1 MKTTSSLNF
10 LNQMRLWQKF
20 LLLGLFVAIAVLLP
34 YVQTMRTSQE
44 SIDFAQEEIS
54 GLVPANAIVK
64 VIQLTQQH
72 RGLSASVLGGI
83 TADAA
88 ERSAKEKEVYA
99 ALTAVEAAIAQDKRS
114 SLKIP
119 MSAIRPEW
127 KALADSVTNGST
139 DVRKNF
145 DAHVALIARLL
156 LVLELTSDDYKLSLD
171 PNSSTYFLI
180 QAATVHLPTLTELI
194 SQGRAI
200 GIGRLGEAKRLR
212 DASTDQ
218 SAAVTAADREK
229 LSNILVSIRTSA
241 DNTYRFIEKA
251 DAIDPA
257 IKARLAAEL
266 VTPRQSEKLLSDL
279 VRKEIIENPLPA
291 FDPVEYRRLFTD
303 GLDNQFKLYAAVSD
317 VLSKTLNEQLDDLRS
332 KRLVATLLISAAA
345 LAALAVAFLTLRNVT
360 GTVKS
365 LQLAVDKVRDGNAEA
380 LEEIASRDEV
390 GDLGRTVNSLLS
402 DRLMAQKKAE
412 QENEALNASVIGLL
426 QAVFQL
432 GDRDLTVRAQV
443 TEDIIGT
450 VASAINQLTDE
461 TGRTL
466 REVQAIAKQVE
477 DTAAEVKLQANVVE
491 QTAKDERQ
499 SLSRMSGNLTEATEQ
514 LMQVASLSETSDK
527 TAQEAGVATLAALA
541 AVNGTVEGMDNLRGS
556 ISEME
561 KRFKRLGER
570 SQEIS
575 TAVGLINTISER
587 THVLALNASMQAATA
602 GEAGRGFA
610 VVAEE
615 VQRLSD
621 SSRQATAQISQLVG
635 NIQSETSETLFTVN
649 RLISDVVQQTALAK
663 SAGQQMA
670 QTQTITSQLVGLV
683 QQIAAFSVQQRELSL
698 ALQQSVL
705 DINAGSEK
713 ASLAISRQ
721 TGNSETLADFS
732 RRLTDAVSQFKVTS
746 SSVSA

>member
-44 SIDFAQEEIS
+44 SIDFALEEIS
-54 GLVPANAIVK
+54 GLAPANAMVK
-64 VIQLTQQH
+64 VIELTQQH
-72 RGLSASVLGGI
+72 RSLSASVLGGI

-88 ERSAKEKEVYA
+88 VRSAKQKEVDTALA
-99 ALTAVEAAIAQDKRS
+99 ALEATLAEDNRTGLKTRMAAIRQ
-114 SLKIP
+114 
-119 MSAIRPEW
+119 EW
-127 KALADSVTNGST
+127 KALADSVTNNST
-139 DVRKNF
+139 EVRKNF
-145 DAHVALIARLL
+145 DDHVALLAKLL
-156 LVLELTSDDYKLSLD
+156 LALELISDDYKLSLD
-171 PNSSTYFLI
+171 PNSNTYFLI
-180 QAATVHLPTLTELI
+180 QAVTVHLPALTEFVG
-194 SQGRAI
+194 QGRAF
-200 GIGRLGEAKRLR
+200 GIGRLAEAKRLR
-212 DASTDQ
+212 DMGADP

-229 LSNILVSIRTSA
+229 LTNILASIRTSA

-251 DAIDPA
+251 DATDPA
-257 IKARLAAEL
+257 IKARLEPEL
-266 VTPRQSEKLLSDL
+266 VAPKRSQRQLNDL
-279 VRKEIIENPLPA
+279 AIKEIIDTAAPT
-291 FDPVEYRRLFTD
+291 FDTVEYRRIFTE
-303 GLDNQFKLYAAVSD
+303 GLGSQFKLYTVVSD
-317 VLSKTLNEQLDDLRS
+317 VLAKTLNAQLDDLRS
-332 KRLVATLLISAAA
+332 KRLTVTLLISAAA
-345 LAALAVAFLTLRNVT
+345 LAALLVAFFTLRNVT
-360 GTVKS
+360 TTVKS
-365 LQLAVDKVRDGNAEA
+365 LQLAVDKVRDGDPSA
-380 LEEIASRDEV
+380 LQDITSRDEV
-390 GDLGRTVNSLLS
+390 GDLGRTVNVLLV
-402 DRLMAQKKAE
+402 DRLAAQKKAE
-412 QENEALNASVIGLL
+412 NENESLNASVIGLL

-443 TEDIIGT
+443 SEDIIGT
-450 VASAINQLTDE
+450 VASAINQFTDE

-466 REVQAIAKQVE
+466 TEVQTIAKQVE
-477 DTAAEVKLQANVVE
+477 NTAAEVRLQANVVE

-499 SLSRMSGNLTEATEQ
+499 SLSRMAGNLTLATEQ
-514 LMQVASLSETSDK
+514 LTQVASLSETSDK
-527 TAQEAGVATLAALA
+527 TAQEAGIATLAALT

-587 THVLALNASMQAATA
+587 THILATNASMQAAIA

-635 NIQSETSETLFTVN
+635 NIQSETSETLSTVN
-649 RLISDVVQQTALAK
+649 RLISDVVQQTTLAK

-683 QQIAAFSVQQRELSL
+683 KQIAAFSVQQRQLSA

-705 DINAGSEK
+705 DINEGSEK
-713 ASLAISRQ
+713 ASVAISKQ
-721 TGNSETLADFS
+721 TGNSVTLTEFS
-732 RRLTDAVSQFKVTS
+732 RRLTDAVSQFKVTP